1 MDGPDLCK
9 EIYENI
15 EHVKGSIP
23 HAIIFFLQ
31 GILPFGERIRV
42 K

>member
-1 MDGPDLCK
+1 MVGPDLCK

-23 HAIIFFLQ
+23 SIIFFLQ
-31 GILPFGERIRV
+31 GILPFVERIKV